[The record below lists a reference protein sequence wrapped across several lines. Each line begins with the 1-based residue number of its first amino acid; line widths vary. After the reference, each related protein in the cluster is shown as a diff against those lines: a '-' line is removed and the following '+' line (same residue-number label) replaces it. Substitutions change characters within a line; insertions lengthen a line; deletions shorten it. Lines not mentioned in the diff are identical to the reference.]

1 MERKGRITTG
11 IPGLDIV
18 LDGGLV
24 EGATVLVQGLP
35 GAGKTTFRVTVHLS
49 RGNPMPRARAHR
61 QF

>member
-1 MERKGRITTG
+1 MERQGRITTG

-35 GAGKTTFRVTVHLS
+35 GAGKTTFGL
-49 RGNPMPRARAHR
+49 
-61 QF
+61 QFIYHGAT